1 MSKALAGKSGL
12 LIAGPQ
18 KRAWGIG
25 MDLKRELVVPNADL
39 PFKMFVFEGKN
50 GNYRVTKHWHDT
62 VEIFVVFEGEIDFYI
77 NTSYSDLLK
86 GRFIIVNSNEVHSV
100 EVPEENFTVVIQIP
114 PEELEKFREDE
125 YILFRHVPEGY
136 KEQDAEFVR
145 LVKKMYTSYAE
156 KRYGF
161 ELEVLSSYYKMLYFL
176 VTRYRKTDVDKEQ
189 MKKSRQ
195 MEKLHNITSY
205 IQEHYR
211 EDMALEKVA
220 GIFGFSPTYLSRIFK
235 KYANVNYKT
244 YILNVR
250 VEYAFKELV
259 NTDKSINKI
268 AENSGF
274 PDGRSFT
281 KAFAARFGITP
292 DKYRK
297 EMRWRN

>member
-1 MSKALAGKSGL
+1 MKLFY
-12 LIAGPQ
+12 
-18 KRAWGIG
+18 
-25 MDLKRELVVPNADL
+25 L
-39 PFKMFVFEGKN
+39 PAF
-50 GNYRVTKHWHDT
+50 
-62 VEIFVVFEGEIDFYI
+62 
-77 NTSYSDLLK
+77 
-86 GRFIIVNSNEVHSV
+86 
-100 EVPEENFTVVIQIP
+100 
-114 PEELEKFREDE
+114 
-125 YILFRHVPEGY
+125 
-136 KEQDAEFVR
+136 
-145 LVKKMYTSYAE
+145 
-156 KRYGF
+156 
-161 ELEVLSSYYKMLYFL
+161 
-176 VTRYRKTDVDKEQ
+176 
-189 MKKSRQ
+189 
-195 MEKLHNITSY
+195 LHNITSY